1 MRLIVPYT
9 NDERLIDSDYDVFL
23 IIQKGINSHYQ
34 QETKNV
40 KETIDLMHQ
49 KGKLAFGWI
58 NRFIFEPE
66 MQKTVEQMMKLINA
80 GVDGFIVN
88 DFGLLLK
95 LRELKFEKEIIL
107 STDTTITNKLEVDFL
122 IEEGFDKVMS
132 ARELTL
138 EELIEIGS
146 PRVVVPIFGHQI
158 ISTSRRQ
165 LLSAYGDL
173 LNQDFESNHV
183 YQLKE
188 STRQDHFLLIQ
199 DETGT
204 HIFDQKVFVGFEGL
218 STLLDTGI
226 DSFFID
232 HFNLSTSLLILVAKL
247 LVAIKDKS
255 ITPSQALHQLM
266 DAYPNLETTSALWYL
281 KTTDKKE

>member
-40 KETIDLMHQ
+40 KETIDLVHQ

-138 EELIEIGS
+138 EEIIEIGS
-146 PRVVVPIFGHQI
+146 PQVVVPIFGHQI

>member
-1 MRLIVPYT
+1 MRLLVPYT
-9 NDERLIDSDYDVFL
+9 NDITLIDSDYDIFL
-23 IIQKGINSHYQ
+23 IIQKGLNSHYQ
-34 QETKNV
+34 QETENV
-40 KETIDLMHQ
+40 KETIELMHQ

-66 MQKTVEQMMKLINA
+66 MDKTVQHINQLIDD

-95 LRELKFEKEIIL
+95 LRELNFDKEIIL
-107 STDTTITNKLEVDFL
+107 STDTTITNQLEVNFL
-122 IEEGFDKVMS
+122 IEQGFDKVMS

-146 PRVVVPIFGHQI
+146 PQLLVPIFGHQI

-173 LNQDFESNHV
+173 LNQQYESNRV

-218 STLLDTGI
+218 NKLLETKI
-226 DSFFID
+226 DSYFVD
-232 HFNLSTSLLILVAKL
+232 HFNLSTDLLIFVGKL
-247 LVAIKDKS
+247 LVEIKNQT
-255 ITPSQALHQLM
+255 ITPSQALDLLM
-266 DAYPNLETTSALWYL
+266 ETYPDLETTSALWYL
-281 KTTDKKE
+281 KTTEKKE

>member
-23 IIQKGINSHYQ
+23 IIQKGLNSHYQ

-40 KETIDLMHQ
+40 KETINLVHQ

-138 EELIEIGS
+138 EELIEMGS
-146 PRVVVPIFGHQI
+146 PQVVVPIFGHQI

-173 LNQDFESNHV
+173 LNQDYESNHV

-247 LVAIKDKS
+247 LVAIKDQS

>member
-1 MRLIVPYT
+1 MRLLVPYT
-9 NDERLIDSDYDVFL
+9 NDITLIDSDYDIFL
-23 IIQKGINSHYQ
+23 IIQKGLNSHYQ
-34 QETKNV
+34 QETENV
-40 KETIDLMHQ
+40 KETIELMHQ

-66 MQKTVEQMMKLINA
+66 MDKTVQHINQLIDD

-95 LRELKFEKEIIL
+95 LRELNFDKEIIL
-107 STDTTITNKLEVDFL
+107 STDTTITNQLEVNFL
-122 IEEGFDKVMS
+122 IEQGFDKVMS

-146 PRVVVPIFGHQI
+146 PQLVVPIFGHQI

-173 LNQDFESNHV
+173 LNQQYESNFV

-218 STLLDTGI
+218 NKLLETKI
-226 DSFFID
+226 DSYFVD
-232 HFNLSTSLLILVAKL
+232 HFNLSTDLLIFVGKL
-247 LVAIKDKS
+247 LVEIKNQT
-255 ITPSQALHQLM
+255 ITPSQALDLLM
-266 DAYPNLETTSALWYL
+266 ETYPDLETTSALWYL
-281 KTTDKKE
+281 KTTEKKE

>member
-1 MRLIVPYT
+1 MRLLVQYT
-9 NDERLIDSDYDVFL
+9 NDITLIDSDYDIFL
-23 IIQKGINSHYQ
+23 IIQKGLNSHYQ
-34 QETKNV
+34 QETENV
-40 KETIDLMHQ
+40 KETIELMHQ

-66 MQKTVEQMMKLINA
+66 MDKTVQHINQLIDD

-95 LRELKFEKEIIL
+95 LRELNFDKEIIL
-107 STDTTITNKLEVDFL
+107 STDTTITNQLEVNFL
-122 IEEGFDKVMS
+122 IEQGFDKVMS

-146 PRVVVPIFGHQI
+146 PQLVVPIFGHQI

-173 LNQDFESNHV
+173 LNQQYESNRV

-218 STLLDTGI
+218 NKLLETKI
-226 DSFFID
+226 DSYFVD
-232 HFNLSTSLLILVAKL
+232 HFNLSTYLLIFVGKL
-247 LVAIKDKS
+247 LVEIKNQT
-255 ITPSQALHQLM
+255 ITPSQALDLLM
-266 DAYPNLETTSALWYL
+266 ETYPDLEITSALWYL
-281 KTTDKKE
+281 KTTEKKE

>member
-1 MRLIVPYT
+1 MRLLVPYT
-9 NDERLIDSDYDVFL
+9 NDITLIDSDYDIFL
-23 IIQKGINSHYQ
+23 IIQKGLNSHYQ
-34 QETKNV
+34 QETENV
-40 KETIDLMHQ
+40 KETIELMHQ

-66 MQKTVEQMMKLINA
+66 MDKTVQHINQLIDD

-95 LRELKFEKEIIL
+95 LRELNFDKEIIL
-107 STDTTITNKLEVDFL
+107 STDTTITNQLEVNFL
-122 IEEGFDKVMS
+122 IEQGFDKVMS

-146 PRVVVPIFGHQI
+146 PQLVVPIFGHQI

-173 LNQDFESNHV
+173 LNQQYESNRV

-218 STLLDTGI
+218 NKLLETKI
-226 DSFFID
+226 DSYFVD
-232 HFNLSTSLLILVAKL
+232 HFNLSTDLLIFVGKL
-247 LVAIKDKS
+247 LVEIKNQT
-255 ITPSQALHQLM
+255 ITPSQALDLLM
-266 DAYPNLETTSALWYL
+266 ETYPDLETTSALWYL
-281 KTTDKKE
+281 KTTEKKE